1 MSKFPYDDLTH
12 EEVIAKIEK
21 VLRGKADGKGYT
33 DEELD
38 AYFHKP
44 REPLATAEDFRKG
57 FDEIMRRLNVLTA
70 MATDMVNRM
79 ERENAEW
86 LKKQQIRDSVV

>member
-1 MSKFPYDDLTH
+1 MDKLPNDDLTQ

-38 AYFHKP
+38 AYFHKTS
-44 REPLATAEDFRKG
+44 ESSATAEDSHKDVD
-57 FDEIMRRLNVLTA
+57 DEIMRRLKKLSA
-70 MATDMVNRM
+70 MVTDMAERM
-79 ERENAEW
+79 ERENAER
-86 LKKQQIRDSVV
+86 LEKQRSR